1 MHSARGAIFE
11 SWIVA
16 ELYKSYYHT
25 GKQPAMYY
33 FRDSNHNE
41 IDLILDYG
49 SKVIPIEIKS
59 GQTINTEFFK
69 GIEYWR
75 KLTGLPDSPAALIYG
90 GDNPTIFKGTSVLPW
105 HML

>member
-69 GIEYWR
+69 GI
-75 KLTGLPDSPAALIYG
+75 
-90 GDNPTIFKGTSVLPW
+90 
-105 HML
+105 